1 MKQNN
6 RVKHVLSVSFCASY
20 KQLSFT
26 PEIVIVDLANSELL
40 LSLQLVVNLLQSVIC
55 KILLN
60 LVSFLQ

>member
-1 MKQNN
+1 M
-6 RVKHVLSVSFCASY
+6 LSVSFCASY